1 MAALQCARIGINRTQ
16 LKSAARGTHGFV
28 RKLDAGTQ
36 LKVEESLGVVLG
48 DIESEDARGK
58 MKMQQNEWMAIM
70 QEIQIDRA
78 AGCWSGEVNE
88 KHHVESN
95 IQNRHASS
103 ILAVGADRV

>member
-1 MAALQCARIGINRTQ
+1 MAALQCARIGINRPQ

-58 MKMQQNEWMAIM
+58 MKMQQNEWMAILCRRYRSTE
-70 QEIQIDRA
+70 QQT
-78 AGCWSGEVNE
+78 
-88 KHHVESN
+88 
-95 IQNRHASS
+95 
-103 ILAVGADRV
+103 VGLGK